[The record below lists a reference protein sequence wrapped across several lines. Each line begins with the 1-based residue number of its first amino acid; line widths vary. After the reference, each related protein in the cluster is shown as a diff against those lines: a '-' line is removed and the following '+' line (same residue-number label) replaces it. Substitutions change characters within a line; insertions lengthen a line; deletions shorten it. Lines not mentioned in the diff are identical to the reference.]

1 VTDFIFRALL
11 VLSVAALIVG
21 IAIDYKQ
28 TFGKG
33 RRIF

>member
-1 VTDFIFRALL
+1 VTTIL